1 MASFWTRGILLAL
14 ALTFPSAFTVAATDG
29 NQTFNA
35 NGGVTTGGS
44 TTVTGPLA
52 TPNIAFYYGA
62 QAPVGMLQ
70 AFDAVVLDPRNAFD
84 PGTRPLP
91 HTTWIARVSPNSSA
105 ASGADAAALIQNV
118 LQPLWQ
124 RGFRGFMLDDT
135 VGGDV
140 IARVHAQYPD
150 AKLMVAGD
158 EAVTRAAGYAASL
171 YAVVGPSLIL
181 EVDRGGALVPVSDD
195 ARAQRLAASRAFT
208 AKTGVPVIDVEFC
221 DGPDRDC
228 ARRVAKQVVGTG
240 GSPYVTDRAFDV
252 VGMGRIEVM
261 PRKVLVVQ
269 DRNTN
274 EALDLA
280 VRVHN
285 IAAPLNYLGYEAE
298 YADLDKPFPE
308 NVNPDR
314 YAGIVV
320 WIDDENVP
328 NVQAWREWIGGRIDA
343 HVPIAF
349 LGRFGFNLNDGAG
362 QALGL
367 RSVQGP
373 FTAPVNVV
381 HSDPLVGF
389 EIQPNVDPRDIQG
402 VRITDPQGQSLLRLN
417 VNGQQVDEIG
427 MMPWGGYALAPY
439 KVVSLNG
446 IELQR
451 WAINPL
457 SFLTRALRLPTLP
470 SPSLTTEN
478 GLRLL
483 MTHVDGDGFAS
494 RAEFPGPDY
503 SGQALYDR
511 IFTRYKIPMLLSV
524 IEGEVGPTGLYPK
537 ISPRLEQIAKA
548 MFALPNV
555 QIGSHTYSHPF
566 QWDEVDAETGAKTDA
581 GGGDAAFSLNIPNYT
596 FNLDREIGGSID
608 YINTR
613 LAPPGKKVE
622 VLQWS
627 GDCHPPALA
636 IRKVYEAG
644 VYNFNGGDTV
654 ITKSAN
660 SWTNISPVGV
670 DKGPG
675 AYQVYAPNQDENV
688 YTNDWQGPFYGF
700 SRVLE
705 TFAMTDAPLR
715 FKPIDIYYHM
725 YTGTKEASLHSL
737 EQIFDAVLKQ
747 PVLPVYVTEYIQK
760 VLDWRSFAVSRD
772 VQADATG
779 QAAWRF
785 RGNGAVREVH
795 WQPGGAPDLRHA
807 YNVTGYAPGP
817 DGIYIHIED
826 GDARVAINPNAS
838 ARPTQPYISFARGFV
853 KDAVVRPDGMRFSFA
868 GHYEPYIRF
877 ENAGQCSVTVNGQ
890 RRDARREAGT
900 DGVAGSAL
908 RIDLPAQLPE
918 KMQYDQVDLHCGR

>member
-1 MASFWTRGILLAL
+1 ML
-14 ALTFPSAFTVAATDG
+14 ALTLTIPLAGIAAAPTG
-29 NQTFNA
+29 NQTFAVNTSL
-35 NGGVTTGGS
+35 N
-44 TTVTGPLA
+44 TVPSAAPQLKA
-52 TPNIAFYYGA
+52 APNIAFFYGSEP
-62 QAPVGMLQ
+62 PVGELQ
-70 AFDAVVLDPRNAFD
+70 SFDAVVLDPRTTFD
-84 PGTRPLP
+84 PAAHPLR
-91 HTTWIARVSPNSSA
+91 HTIWIAHVVA
-105 ASGADAAALIQNV
+105 AQGSTVDAANQSAVQSASS
-118 LQPLWQ
+118 LWQ
-124 RGFRGFMLDDT
+124 RGYRGFMFDSQVNADT
-135 VGGDV
+135 
-140 IARVHAQYPD
+140 IARIHAQFPE
-150 AKLMVAGD
+150 AKLIVEGDDAVSRSSAFAG
-158 EAVTRAAGYAASL
+158 AL
-171 YAVVGPSLIL
+171 YAVVGPSLL
-181 EVDRGGALVPVSDD
+181 LQPDANGALAVVSPEV
-195 ARAQRLAASRAFT
+195 RSQRLAAAHAFT
-208 AKTGVPVIDVEFC
+208 AQTGVPVVDIEYC
-221 DGPDRDC
+221 DATDRDC
-228 ARRVAKQVVGTG
+228 ARRAAKQVDAAG
-240 GSPYVTDRAFDV
+240 GVPYVTDRAYDV
-252 VGMGRIEVM
+252 VGIGKIEVM
-261 PRKVLVVQ
+261 PRKILIVQ
-269 DRNTN
+269 DRNTH

-285 IAAPLNYLGYEAE
+285 IAAPLNYLGYNVE
-298 YADLDKPFPE
+298 YADLDKPFPQ
-308 NVNPDR
+308 NINPDR

-349 LGRFGFNLNDGAG
+349 LGRFGFDLNDGAG

-367 RSVQGP
+367 RSVPGP
-373 FTAPVNVV
+373 FSAPVNVLQ
-381 HSDPLVGF
+381 SDPLVGF
-389 EIQPNVDPRDIQG
+389 EIKPNVDPRDIQG
-402 VRITDPQGQSLLRLN
+402 VRVNDPQGQSLLRLSA
-417 VNGQQVDEIG
+417 NGQQVDEIAL
-427 MMPWGGYALAPY
+427 MPWGGYALAPY

-451 WAINPL
+451 WAINPIT
-457 SFLTRALRLPTLP
+457 FVTRALRLAPLP

-511 IFTRYKIPMLLSV
+511 IFSRYKVPMLLSV

-548 MFALPNV
+548 IFALPNV
-555 QIGSHTYSHPF
+555 EIGSHTYSHPF

-581 GGGDAAFSLNIPNYT
+581 GGGDAAFSLNIPGYK

-627 GDCHPPALA
+627 GDCHPPAIA
-636 IRKVYEAG
+636 VRKAYEAG

-660 SWTNISPVGV
+660 SWTNIAPVGV

-700 SRVLE
+700 ERVLE

-725 YTGTKEASLHSL
+725 YTGTKEASLHAL
-737 EQIFDAVLKQ
+737 EQIFDTVLKQ
-747 PVLPVYVTEYIQK
+747 PVQPVYVTEYIRK
-760 VLDWRSFAVSRD
+760 VLDWRSFSVARD
-772 VQADATG
+772 VQADGAAP
-779 QAAWRF
+779 AAWHF
-785 RGNGAVREVH
+785 RGNGAVREIH
-795 WQPGGAPDLRHA
+795 WQPGGTPDLRTA

-826 GDARVAINPNAS
+826 GDARVVIDANAS
-838 ARPTQPYISFARGFV
+838 ALPSQPYISLARGFV
-853 KDAVVRPDGMRFSFA
+853 KDAVVRPDGMRFAFA
-868 GHYEPYIRF
+868 GHYAPYVRF

-890 RRDARREAGT
+890 RRDAKRETGAN
-900 DGVAGSAL
+900 GVAGNAL
-908 RIDLPAQLPE
+908 RLELPAQLPE
-918 KMQYDQVDLHCGR
+918 KMQYDQVELHCGR

>member
-1 MASFWTRGILLAL
+1 MLTLTLTLPLACAL
-14 ALTFPSAFTVAATDG
+14 AAPSA
-29 NQTFNA
+29 NQTFNP
-35 NGGVTTGGS
+35 NGASNSVSVG
-44 TTVTGPLA
+44 A
-52 TPNIAFYYGA
+52 QRNAAMTPNVAFFYGA
-62 QAPVGMLQ
+62 NPPVGELQ
-70 AFDAVVLDPRNAFD
+70 SFDAVVLDSRTTFD
-84 PGTRPLP
+84 PLAHPLR
-91 HTTWIARVSPNSSA
+91 HTTWIAHVAGTA
-105 ASGADAAALIQNV
+105 ANQNV
-118 LQPLWQ
+118 LQSIQSLWQ
-124 RGFRGFMLDDT
+124 RGFRGFMVDSGVGADT
-135 VGGDV
+135 VTR
-140 IARVHAQYPD
+140 IHAQYPD
-150 AKLMVAGD
+150 AKLMVSGDDAVAQSAAFAG
-158 EAVTRAAGYAASL
+158 SL
-171 YAVVGPSLIL
+171 YAVVGPSLL
-181 EVDRGGALVPVSDD
+181 LQAGADGALTPVADTV
-195 ARAQRLAASRAFT
+195 RTQRLAAAHAFT
-208 AKTGVPVIDVEFC
+208 AQTGVPVIDIEYC
-221 DGPDRDC
+221 DAVDRDC
-228 ARRVAKQVVGTG
+228 ARRAARQVVAAG
-240 GSPYVTDRAFDV
+240 GLPYVTDRSVDV
-252 VGMGRIEVM
+252 VGIGKIEVM
-261 PRKVLVVQ
+261 PRRVLVVQ
-269 DRNTN
+269 DRNTH

-285 IAAPLNYLGYEAE
+285 IAGPLNYLGYTVE
-298 YADLDKPFPE
+298 YADLDKPFPQDI
-308 NVNPDR
+308 NPDR

-328 NVQAWREWIGGRIDA
+328 NVQAWREWIGSRIDA

-349 LGRFGFNLNDGAG
+349 LGRFGFDLNDGAG

-373 FTAPVNVV
+373 FSGPVNIVQ
-381 HSDPLVGF
+381 SDPLAGF
-389 EIQPNVDPRDIQG
+389 EIKPNVDPRDIQG
-402 VRITDPQGQSLLRLN
+402 VRIIDPQGQTLLRFN
-417 VNGQQVDEIG
+417 ANGQQVDEIG
-427 MMPWGGYALAPY
+427 LMPWGGYALAPY

-451 WAINPL
+451 WAINPI
-457 SFLTRALRLPTLP
+457 SFLTRALRLAPLP

-478 GLRLL
+478 GLRLF

-511 IFTRYKIPMLLSV
+511 IFSRYKVPMLLSV

-581 GGGDAAFSLNIPNYT
+581 GGSDAAFSLNIPGYK
-596 FNLDREIGGSID
+596 FDLDREISGSID

-636 IRKVYEAG
+636 IRKAYEAG

-705 TFAMTDAPLR
+705 TFAITDAPLR

-725 YTGTKEASLHSL
+725 YTGTKEASLHAL
-737 EQIFDAVLKQ
+737 EQIFDTVLKQ

-760 VLDWRSFAVSRD
+760 VLDWRTFSVARD
-772 VQADATG
+772 VQADAG
-779 QAAWRF
+779 SGLAGWHF
-785 RGNGAVREVH
+785 RGNGAIREVH
-795 WQPGGAPDLRHA
+795 WQPGGAPDLRNA

-817 DGIYIHIED
+817 DGIYVHIED
-826 GDARVAINPNAS
+826 GDARVAFDAS
-838 ARPTQPYISFARGFV
+838 AAARPTQPYISFARGFV
-853 KDAVVRPDGMRFSFA
+853 KDAVVRPNGLQFAFA
-868 GHYEPYIRF
+868 GHYAPYVRF

-890 RRDARREAGT
+890 RRDMHREVGVDGT
-900 DGVAGSAL
+900 PGSAL
-908 RIDLPAQLPE
+908 QIDLPAQMPE
-918 KMQYDQVDLHCGR
+918 KMQYDAIELHCGH